1 MLLVVFIFQ
10 EISPLSFGCLL
21 SELLKQNSRNSD
33 ILSDKGKP
41 ERNKKQP
48 EQSQLAISSFINILV
63 DYYCAL
69 CFPVCLFMLLL

>member
-10 EISPLSFGCLL
+10 KMSSLFVSFGCLS

-48 EQSQLAISSFINILV
+48 EQSQSAISSFINIIV
-63 DYYCAL
+63 DY
-69 CFPVCLFMLLL
+69 